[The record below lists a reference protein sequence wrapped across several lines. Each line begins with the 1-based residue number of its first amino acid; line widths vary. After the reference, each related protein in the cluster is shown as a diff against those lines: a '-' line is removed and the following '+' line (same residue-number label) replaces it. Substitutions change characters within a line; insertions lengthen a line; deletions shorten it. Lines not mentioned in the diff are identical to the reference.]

1 MAIDYENS
9 SSSNLVGDPSE
20 GGAFSSGNKQE
31 ISAANS
37 ASASATTA
45 ANTATDKAIQAQN
58 SATTAQGHAIS
69 AGIAIGTVNT
79 ALSTIQGIE
88 SSLSNALSG
97 AQAAQAAAE
106 AALDTFDDSYLGPKT
121 ANPTT
126 NNDGDALTEGN
137 LYYNTISKNLM
148 VYDGTSWQT
157 AAQSTTQVFLKSNNF
172 SDILDAAAAR
182 TNLGLGTMA
191 EETATDYAALA
202 GATFTGTVESPE
214 FSGALDGNVV
224 FTAKAGEALSKG
236 DVVYVSGISGQTPV
250 VSKADAN
257 STGKHPAFGVA
268 DSSVSNNQNL
278 KVISQG
284 QLKHID
290 TSAFNL
296 GDTLYL
302 STTPGQLTNVPPTGE
317 GTVIQNLGK
326 VEREHASSGS
336 ILVSGAGRSAVTP
349 NLNDG
354 NIFIG
359 DSNNKAVTASLS
371 SKVAEAL
378 AGQQVPGT
386 GTFTGDLSAAG
397 LNLSDSD
404 PRITLTDSDSNLIG
418 QIYQADKALITKSAG
433 ENSSTYGQ
441 FAFIASNSDGLT
453 RNRLVI
459 SPTGNFTL
467 HASEGPGKFKWD
479 ATNRRVGINNVGPTE
494 ALDVTGNIKA
504 SGEFIGILSNA
515 TQQNITQLGTIQSL
529 IATTADINGGTINQ
543 TTIDES
549 DITVGSGKTLDV
561 SSGTLT
567 LADNQINPS
576 KLSNGVISGGT
587 QINTTETIQT
597 TSSVTANQIS
607 VGSHYSFPQQ
617 DGTADQVLGTDGNGN
632 VSFIDPPA
640 QVAFLQMATV
650 ITNTNNRYVT
660 RHAFT

>member
-37 ASASATTA
+37 ASATATNA
-45 ANTATDKAIQAQN
+45 ANTATDKATLAQN
-58 SATTAQGHAIS
+58 SATTAQGHATT
-69 AGIAIGTVNT
+69 AGNAATTVVN
-79 ALSTIQGIE
+79 ALADVQTIQGQINVA
-88 SSLSNALSG
+88 LSN

-106 AALDTFDDSYLGPKT
+106 AALDTFDDSYLGPKNS
-121 ANPTT
+121 NPTA
-126 NNDGDALTEGN
+126 NNDGDALAEGN

-148 VYDGTSWQT
+148 VYDGTAWQT

-236 DVVYVSGISGQTPV
+236 DVVYVSGVSGQTPV
-250 VSKADAN
+250 VMKADAN
-257 STGKHPAFGVA
+257 STGKHPAFGVC
-268 DSSVSNNQNL
+268 DSSVSINQNL

-284 QLKHID
+284 QLKNID

-302 STTPGQLTNVPPTGE
+302 STTPGELTNVPPAGE
-317 GTVIQNLGK
+317 GSVIQNLGK

-336 ILVSGAGRSAVTP
+336 ILVSGAGRSAATP

-386 GTFTGDLSAAG
+386 GTFTGDLSASG
-397 LNLSDSD
+397 INLSDSD
-404 PRITLTDSDSNLIG
+404 PRITLTDSDTNLIG
-418 QIYQADKALITKSAG
+418 EIYQDDSILVTKSA
-433 ENSSTYGQ
+433 SSSSSAYGG
-441 FAFIASNSDGLT
+441 FKFDAVNGDGLSKT
-453 RNRLVI
+453 RLQI
-459 SPTGNFTL
+459 LTSGNVTFGDLNGT
-467 HASEGPGKFKWD
+467 PKFAWD
-479 ATNRRVGINNVGPTE
+479 ANNSRLGIGTLLASE
-494 ALDVTGNIKA
+494 ALDVTGNIKT
-504 SGEFIGILSNA
+504 SGEFMGNLSNA
-515 TQQNITQLGTIQSL
+515 TQQDITQLGTIGSL
-529 IATTADINGGTINQ
+529 VATTADINGGTINQ

-576 KLSNGVISGGT
+576 KLSDGVISGGT

-607 VGSHYSFPQQ
+607 VGSHYSFPQT

-660 RHAFT
+660 QHAFT

>member
-1 MAIDYENS
+1 MAIDYEQS
-9 SSSNLVGDPSE
+9 SSANLVGDPAE
-20 GGAFSSGNKQE
+20 GGVFSSGNKAE
-31 ISAANS
+31 VSSAT
-37 ASASATTA
+37 SASAT
-45 ANTATDKAIQAQN
+45 ATNA
-58 SATTAQGHAIS
+58 ATTATNKATEAEGYATTASGHASTASNAAGTASS
-69 AGIAIGTVNT
+69 ALSDIQTIQGQINT
-79 ALSTIQGIE
+79 ALSD
-88 SSLSNALSG
+88 

-106 AALDTFDDSYLGPKT
+106 AALDTFDDSYLGPKSF
-121 ANPTT
+121 NPTA

-148 VYDGTSWQT
+148 VYDGTAWQT
-157 AAQSTTQVFLKSNNF
+157 AAQSTTSVFLKSNNF

-302 STTPGQLTNVPPTGE
+302 STTPGELTNVPPAGE
-317 GTVIQNLGK
+317 GSVIQNLGK
-326 VEREHASSGS
+326 VEREHASSGA
-336 ILVSGAGRSAVTP
+336 ILISGAGRSAATP

-397 LNLSDSD
+397 INLSDSD
-404 PRITLTDSDSNLIG
+404 PRITLTDSDTNLIG
-418 QIYQADKALITKSAG
+418 EIYQDDSTLITKSA
-433 ENSSTYGQ
+433 SSSSSAYGG
-441 FAFIASNSDGLT
+441 FKFNAVNLDGLSKT
-453 RNRLVI
+453 RLQI
-459 SPTGNFTL
+459 LTSGNVTFGDLNGT
-467 HASEGPGKFKWD
+467 PKFVWD
-479 ATNRRVGINNVGPTE
+479 ANNSRVGIGSLFPSE

-504 SGEFIGILSNA
+504 SGEFIGNLSNA
-515 TQQNITQLGTIQSL
+515 TQQDITQLGTIGSL
-529 IATTADINGGTINQ
+529 VATTADINGGTINQ

-576 KLSNGVISGGT
+576 KLSDGVISGGT

-607 VGSHYSFPQQ
+607 VGSHYSFPQT

-660 RHAFT
+660 QHAFT